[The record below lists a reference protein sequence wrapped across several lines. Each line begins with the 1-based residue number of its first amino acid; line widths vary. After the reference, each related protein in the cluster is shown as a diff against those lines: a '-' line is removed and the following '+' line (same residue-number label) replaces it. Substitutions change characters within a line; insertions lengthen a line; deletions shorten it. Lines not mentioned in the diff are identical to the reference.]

1 MENKDLIIG
10 ILIGIVVGLIIYKV
24 IDTIGDTICKIE
36 LIRQDQDGE

>member
-36 LIRQDQDGE
+36 LIRQEEDEK

>member
-10 ILIGIVVGLIIYKV
+10 ILIGIVVGLITYKV

-36 LIRQDQDGE
+36 LIRQEQDGK